1 MKVNFRKILEK
12 PPERAAK
19 DKQTVSDKP
28 AILHTESSDG
38 WGGQEIRILLEA
50 KELRKRGY
58 NVVLA
63 CQEQSGLAREA
74 RAAGVP
80 VLHVKMRS
88 HFDLFAIWKLRK
100 LMRLNNFQ
108 IVNTHSS
115 RDSWVAS
122 FASKL
127 AGVPALIRT
136 RHLSVPISTHPLN
149 IVYRLPDV
157 IVTTS
162 EATRNFIIERN
173 QIDEGSV
180 VSIPTGAVLE
190 RFDPSYRASHL
201 KGELGLSEDAPV
213 IAKVAVLRSWKR
225 HDVFLLAARRVL
237 EREPKA
243 RFLIVGDG
251 PQRENLERKVKELGL
266 ERAVIMTGHRT
277 DVPALLSITD
287 VSCLVSDSAEG
298 VPQTVTQSLAMGKA
312 VIGTNVGGIPELIVD
327 GVTGYLIPPEDP
339 DILADRI
346 LALLNDPAK
355 AQAMG
360 RAGRRLIEE
369 RYTCE
374 IMVERLERLYREVLT
389 AKTKVAAQ
397 V

>member
-1 MKVNFRKILEK
+1 M
-12 PPERAAK
+12 
-19 DKQTVSDKP
+19 
-28 AILHTESSDG
+28 
-38 WGGQEIRILLEA
+38 
-50 KELRKRGY
+50 
-58 NVVLA
+58 
-63 CQEQSGLAREA
+63 
-74 RAAGVP
+74 
-80 VLHVKMRS
+80 
-88 HFDLFAIWKLRK
+88 
-100 LMRLNNFQ
+100 
-108 IVNTHSS
+108 
-115 RDSWVAS
+115 AS
-122 FASKL
+122 
-127 AGVPALIRT
+127 
-136 RHLSVPISTHPLN
+136 LSV
-149 IVYRLPDV
+149 V
-157 IVTTS
+157 II
-162 EATRNFIIERN
+162 TRNEEANIHDCLASCAFA
-173 QIDEGSV
+173 DEIV
-180 VSIPTGAVLE
+180 
-190 RFDPSYRASHL
+190 
-201 KGELGLSEDAPV
+201 PV

-237 EREPKA
+237 EREPEA

-277 DVPALLSITD
+277 DVPAILSITD

-327 GVTGYLIPPEDP
+327 EVTGYLIPPEDP

-346 LALLNDPAK
+346 LSLLNDPAK

-397 V
+397 A

>member
-12 PPERAAK
+12 PPELAAK
-19 DKQTVSDKP
+19 DEQTVPDKP
-28 AILHTESSDG
+28 SVLHTESSDG

-63 CQEQSGLAREA
+63 CQEHSGLSREA

-237 EREPKA
+237 EREPEA

-277 DVPALLSITD
+277 DVPALLSIAD

-327 GVTGYLIPPEDP
+327 EVTGYLIPPEDP

-346 LALLNDPAK
+346 LSLLNDPAK

-397 V
+397 A